1 MPQWYEITRSEDY
14 QTLAPEE
21 KAQAKARFFE
31 KQILPSLQS
40 DDELNN
46 NEAIQYAYEKFMQLP
61 DDTGQGYVTSMLGA
75 AGRGFGEMV
84 PGAIEG
90 VGALT
95 GSEGLREAGQ
105 SLRGTL
111 EEVAPVNPI
120 YAESV
125 PVKLAGVGGQ
135 ALSMLATAGAG
146 GAAGKA
152 LGGVGAV
159 GKGAQGAALGSA
171 FLQGAAG
178 GAREAEQYGMTGP
191 EAYLKTLAGGM
202 TEAGTELLPFG
213 MASETAL
220 AKRMFAGAPRATTFA
235 GAVGSEFGE
244 ESLGQIA
251 SNITTKA
258 LAPAGVETPGIT
270 EGALEAGL
278 YGAFGGGVMG
288 GINALIPTAPEKQT
302 AEQKQWQAE
311 INATPVDV
319 SPPIT
324 PEESQKNATEGGIP
338 VVTPDGAVSW
348 MPAVSQAIAQQ
359 GPQPQGMPSDIEQRL
374 KALTENPEIEVA
386 ARTLNETKDVPFTD
400 AAAET
405 AANIVAQNAE
415 ISMQPPV
422 QPEQEAEAPAV
433 VEMPAPTQ
441 VGEAPLSEGAER
453 NRAIIAD
460 AAAKMRGQ
468 LPPEVSA
475 GLESVIP
482 AQPTTPPEDALQIQI
497 PDESLLREK
506 RPEMEL
512 QGMGQQ
518 NAQPEEVAAEGE
530 EVITPQGTPTPA
542 TEGMFTPG
550 GVGSERDATKPEQ
563 MTPEELTSI
572 AKQAKEWASTPI
584 SEIKRKYQAEFGA
597 SDAYM
602 AAYPYAAEI
611 YQERQVALSKITDKK
626 AQKQHASNIQSAL
639 EDRKPV
645 SAEAVDTYGIRLP
658 EGYIKQGE
666 LYIFQPGATGEPVQA
681 APSAAQ
687 AVKATAPGPVSQ
699 GELIL
704 EETPKQS
711 ASRIKN
717 NMTRFASGMSAIGD
731 LRKGTYARAGHKNY
745 GVGFDVGLL
754 SKNAINELAQIILN
768 LRTQVFIDSGAFS
781 NFKKAIKAPVT
792 GKKVEPLNFDQIL
805 AKYDEI
811 IAAINDAN
819 LVEETDYPRPMLVM
833 PDVIGNQAESLSL
846 IEKYKN
852 WIAVESSNST
862 SIPIIPIPLGELSL
876 SVAYNRILEILGS
889 NTLGIKID
897 PRRFV
902 VGIPSNAEA
911 ISRND
916 LAKFLSQSKPPR
928 IHFLGAAADK
938 NINPLIDVVAENSPT
953 TQVTADAS
961 KIRSAILK
969 GVSDGKTRNQAIF
982 DALYQEDDP
991 LVILD
996 AIKKQIPQTTT
1007 VATNETAPP
1016 SAKGEAV
1023 ASAELQPVEGSIPT
1037 VPKVSA
1043 EETVKSTE
1051 KSLEAKTPALVNRR
1065 VEQILNAGGRTM
1077 VDDLDKFL
1085 KSLSDQEFND
1095 FVRSNFFEDPSVA
1108 IKPTD
1113 SRQAKN
1119 AKRKAATDA
1128 LAQGFIPSPKAQK
1141 EANAFEQAER
1151 ELEQEQQKQNAQSIS
1166 NLFGPKRT
1174 NPVRNQVKS
1183 ADVEQAIGELQ
1194 NSGEVPSAVFTWR
1207 GTSADMRRER
1217 AKYQA
1222 QFPGAVAAAEA
1233 ENVEG
1238 VFENGMSFIF
1248 TDRVVVT
1255 DLDRARA
1262 KEDGVTP
1269 AVAAAKRVLTHENMH
1284 KGFWLLPA
1292 KQQAQIMRF
1301 LREMFPAEELDE
1313 LAKVYKQYADWRT
1326 NPAHE
1331 VALLDERLQ
1340 KYIEETKTIPTDGV
1354 WKQFWDYIKEIW
1366 RKWTGKPKGEPT
1378 LSSMKDVVRLLRGA
1392 LKNAHKARPD
1402 VTVGGDMVLFSYAGE
1417 QAIEN
1422 LPEERR
1428 QFMRDS
1434 LDTAKAMAAAG
1445 KNSEEIRAV
1454 TGWFPG
1460 KYDGKMR
1467 WEVPDEGAR
1476 LRNTTADWNPLE
1488 NWLDHPELFKAYPKS
1503 RNIPVRLDSSLK
1515 SGGVFAGNGIRIHP
1529 DASDGVLNILL
1540 HEVQHWIQEQEG
1552 FATGSSPAAELA
1564 NLPRDQEVAEVARNL
1579 RVWWTRSVPPSR
1591 RVEIK
1596 DQLRERY
1603 GSGELTTLGMEI
1615 PDESAIEMLEA
1626 WESATQFMQP
1636 QEKAAADV
1644 LIKAIYDSRE
1654 RAFGETGEQPTSQ
1667 LRYLNNAAEIEARDV
1682 QARQKL
1688 TPEQRRAT
1696 APYSSE
1702 NIAKEDA
1709 IVMFGRGTQAS
1720 ISYASESAQNSAA
1733 GQQAARSTSYT
1744 PRQLEVF
1751 FGVRKAY
1758 EQMPKQNGPSVPLS
1772 ELFNKTSELV
1782 DNLTQ
1787 AEFDKIVQDMYADNA
1802 ALQNDQFEPNSIVI
1816 LPTGAM
1822 QSLSNPALLTMDDA
1836 IQRIEGFTADNEDV
1850 DSWPDDVQQRFEESA
1865 YNSAIQDNDV
1875 LAAWELASPDVR
1887 DPKLEPL
1894 VEIARKGRQHD
1905 VEWDKVANG
1914 LRAAGKYSIESV
1926 DAELAKRLPQDI
1938 IDAAQEDTSAL
1949 DEWVASDEVLAD
1961 AKKPFIAEVEQ
1972 RIADAIKRVE
1982 DTGRYTW
1989 NGSEFEPVED
1999 EDVSVRYS
2007 LAASSE
2013 VAQKDAEYMAAVE
2026 SGDMEK
2032 AQRMVDAAAKAA
2044 GTIWDVG
2051 SGQMFHGTRSSFTRM
2066 RVPAFFSPN
2075 PEVIYDQQQENK
2087 THDYGDQ
2094 IKSFFLFGKVKQG
2107 VEMPEYT
2114 WGVRSV
2120 EDDRIAV
2127 AEGEGY
2133 DIIELVPYGDTSGGE
2148 NSFFVAINPSS
2159 IKSADPVT
2167 RDDAG
2172 NVIPLSQRFQTTS
2185 PDIRYSYAQTPAQR
2199 SAVSQFK
2206 ADIGEAAKGTAEF
2219 ADYEGRPIKDYEI
2232 LPHAKM
2238 AAGLYQ
2244 DAAARLLTSL
2254 ENDGLT
2260 LQDIYLKLKENEDF
2274 RLELGLHKIGGN
2286 IAELILT
2293 AQILQRSKN
2302 AINKA
2307 RTPSQKAQAEKIS
2320 DTIADYFDGLSTEA
2334 GQLLRSVQYIY
2345 DDPRTKFSFEQLQTE
2360 KKMKKNGTEAVN
2372 NKMEGSLPQVKA
2384 NLSNEIPKVDEQAAT
2399 AAAKETEAAVE
2410 EDQDAIDLAE
2420 GEATLTDKQKSA
2432 WERFKDAIRTKGLIA
2447 KALKAI
2453 RERRDGNKARMSISG
2468 EARNA
2473 IFQMTEEE
2481 LIALDKKQDEI
2492 MAEAEKAFFSEGDN
2506 TAKAKRKKMVNTAKK
2521 RSEQGKEVEAGVKD
2535 PTLAK
2540 VARAIN
2546 VARKNIKGP
2555 SGKAIQWKQ
2564 LFSQK
2569 GSTVEQVRKNILAE
2583 VMDNEAFRDMS
2594 DDQKKMVADY
2604 FAESWNSE
2612 REKIINDMID
2622 KNRDML
2628 ANQDKKKAAKALNDS
2643 RNRILEAV
2651 NLGVFDNDELVAILG
2666 DKFGIKMKFTEAEK
2680 AKLRDLA
2687 EKLQDDTLNKAK
2699 RNKLGREFLMEL
2711 EAASQVPMAE
2721 LMANFWV
2728 SSVLSGPNT
2737 IISIGLSFLNA
2748 TGINI
2753 VGIHVARAVTAFAK
2767 GDVAGAIKAIT
2778 TMFSDYAR
2786 HLLSFPSAMN
2796 RAWQYLWSGDVSF
2809 LESGANDPFKKVNSL
2824 KEVARYQVVADLIA
2838 KDPNAVK
2845 AVFGRFMQFMS
2856 RLLTALDGFNVMVTK
2871 AGTLHAAM
2879 LQSNIT
2885 PEQIR
2890 DITLKSDLKIYKD
2903 RIVKSE
2909 FGGNYPTSLRDKAY
2923 LNSLAEAEMYADLSK
2938 LGLKVENQD
2947 YLAAES
2953 AMTLDPTGVG
2963 GHFYNLVRS
2972 FDTRIMTSTKE
2983 RLKQAEADWAVK
2995 KDPWNALNYVVWNAL
3010 NFIAEQGT
3018 NITGVRFARFA
3029 GNKFNQSVSFIPLAG
3044 LLRLYEADNAKLEN
3058 AQQAFR
3064 DSIWRNQI
3072 VGVVVTAIGVQL
3084 IRAISDEPDDKKR
3097 GWFINGG
3104 WNNLTPAQKKQKL
3117 SEGQRE
3123 YTLGFGDK
3131 VFNYQN
3137 WLPSALLAAI
3147 GNVSDMIRYSPD
3159 EWKSKGFA
3167 NQVITAGV
3175 SGVQS
3180 SLEIP
3185 ALAQLGQLFANDL
3198 ATKDPAEKAI
3208 GRLGQVLAGW
3218 AGGFMPRFLKD
3229 IDYMTAPDMRRYT
3242 TFYEKVA
3249 SHIPVYRR
3257 YVGNDYYDI
3266 LGNKIQ
3272 KNAYPGS
3279 RDFGKLKDEPEY
3291 QMLGALNA
3299 RGIWL
3304 TPANAEYRMVGKGR
3318 YRRRLTQEEAD
3329 AYSLETGKLY
3339 KQMILRY
3346 GPRALQMPA
3355 ERAKDYI
3362 SDKADAM
3369 RDLALQRAMRR

>member
-1 MPQWYEITRSEDY
+1 MAQWHDITRDPDY
-14 QTLAPEE
+14 QSLSEAAKLEVKRGFFDRVIASDPEFGSLSNE
-21 KAQAKARFFE
+21 VKQATF
-31 KQILPSLQS
+31 QQ
-40 DDELNN
+40 
-46 NEAIQYAYEKFMQLP
+46 FMQTP

-111 EEVAPVNPI
+111 EEISPVNPI

-152 LGGVGAV
+152 LGGIGAV
-159 GKGAQGAALGSA
+159 SKGAQGAALGSA

-302 AEQKQWQAE
+302 PEQKQWQAE

-319 SPPIT
+319 APPIT

-338 VVTPDGAVSW
+338 VVTPDGTVSW

-374 KALTENPEIEVA
+374 RALTENPEIEVA
-386 ARTLNETKDVPFTD
+386 ARTLNETKDVPFTKVS
-400 AAAET
+400 AQT
-405 AANIVAQNAE
+405 AVNIVAQNAE

-433 VEMPAPTQ
+433 VGMPAPTQ
-441 VGEAPLSEGAER
+441 AGEVPISEGAER

-482 AQPTTPPEDALQIQI
+482 AQPTTPPENAPLEI
-497 PDESLLREK
+497 PDEESLLQE
-506 RPEMEL
+506 PQDGVES
-512 QGMGQQ
+512 GQTAEASLGDQ
-518 NAQPEEVAAEGE
+518 LLGAAPSEEEI
-530 EVITPQGTPTPA
+530 ITPQGTPTPA
-542 TEGMFTPG
+542 TEGMLTPG
-550 GVGSERDATKPEQ
+550 GVGTKRDATKPEQ
-563 MTPEELTSI
+563 MTPEEVAADVGMGNFATLLGGSML
-572 AKQAKEWASTPI
+572 TPI
-584 SEIKRKYQAEFGA
+584 KLHPKAVENAA
-597 SDAYM
+597 S
-602 AAYPYAAEI
+602 
-611 YQERQVALSKITDKK
+611 KG
-626 AQKQHASNIQSAL
+626 
-639 EDRKPV
+639 KPV
-645 SAEAVDTYGIRLP
+645 SSAAVDTYGITLP
-658 EGYIKQGE
+658 EGYVKQGD
-666 LYIFQPGATGEPVQA
+666 LYVFQPRATGAPVQA
-681 APSAAQ
+681 APSAAKPEQ
-687 AVKATAPGPVSQ
+687 IDVSDAVGIKAASTPEELLDRAAQLGMKLVS
-699 GELIL
+699 
-704 EETPKQS
+704 ETPITLMNGTQVKNRTFEFNTSEGIRSVTFRDDGPRSKGESKQ
-711 ASRIKN
+711 
-717 NMTRFASGMSAIGD
+717 TPWRFAAV
-731 LRKGTYARAGHKNY
+731 L
-745 GVGFDVGLL
+745 
-754 SKNAINELAQIILN
+754 Q
-768 LRTQVFIDSGAFS
+768 
-781 NFKKAIKAPVT
+781 PVA
-792 GKKVEPLNFDQIL
+792 KPL
-805 AKYDEI
+805 
-811 IAAINDAN
+811 
-819 LVEETDYPRPMLVM
+819 
-833 PDVIGNQAESLSL
+833 
-846 IEKYKN
+846 
-852 WIAVESSNST
+852 
-862 SIPIIPIPLGELSL
+862 
-876 SVAYNRILEILGS
+876 
-889 NTLGIKID
+889 
-897 PRRFV
+897 
-902 VGIPSNAEA
+902 
-911 ISRND
+911 
-916 LAKFLSQSKPPR
+916 
-928 IHFLGAAADK
+928 
-938 NINPLIDVVAENSPT
+938 
-953 TQVTADAS
+953 
-961 KIRSAILK
+961 
-969 GVSDGKTRNQAIF
+969 
-982 DALYQEDDP
+982 
-991 LVILD
+991 
-996 AIKKQIPQTTT
+996 PQTTT

-1077 VDDLDKFL
+1077 VDDLDKLL

-1095 FVRSNFFEDPSVA
+1095 FVQSNFFEDPSVA

-1119 AKRKAATDA
+1119 AKRKAASDM
-1128 LAQGFIPSPKAQK
+1128 LAKGFVVPAKAQK

-1174 NPVRNQVKS
+1174 NPVKGRVKYEDARDAMS
-1183 ADVEQAIGELQ
+1183 QLQ
-1194 NSGEVPSAVFTWR
+1194 LSGEVLGAFFTWI
-1207 GTSADMRRER
+1207 GTSEDMRRER
-1217 AKYQA
+1217 AKYEKD
-1222 QFPGAVAAAEA
+1222 FPDVVKDSQNP
-1233 ENVEG
+1233 NVEG
-1238 VFENGMSFIF
+1238 SFQNGMAFLF
-1248 TDRVVVT
+1248 TDHIDIT

-1269 AVAAAKRVLTHENMH
+1269 AVAAARRVLTHENMH

-1313 LAKVYKQYADWRT
+1313 LAKVYTQYADWRT

-1340 KYIEETKTIPTDGV
+1340 KYIEETKTIPVDGV

-1402 VTVGGDMVLFSYAGE
+1402 VTVGGDMILMSMGATRPN
-1417 QAIEN
+1417 QARKRELYKGDNGNDDI
-1422 LPEERR
+1422 
-1428 QFMRDS
+1428 Q
-1434 LDTAKAMAAAG
+1434 AKLKEA
-1445 KNSEEIRAV
+1445 S
-1454 TGWFPG
+1454 
-1460 KYDGKMR
+1460 
-1467 WEVPDEGAR
+1467 PDER
-1476 LRNTTADWNPLE
+1476 VD
-1488 NWLDHPELFKAYPKS
+1488 
-1503 RNIPVRLDSSLK
+1503 
-1515 SGGVFAGNGIRIHP
+1515 
-1529 DASDGVLNILL
+1529 VLNKWL
-1540 HEVQHWIQEQEG
+1540 
-1552 FATGSSPAAELA
+1552 ADNPKAAAEL
-1564 NLPRDQEVAEVARNL
+1564 EKITAEEAKEAGYNFESFHGTNGDLFTVF
-1579 RVWWTRSVPPSR
+1579 
-1591 RVEIK
+1591 
-1596 DQLRERY
+1596 D
-1603 GSGELTTLGMEI
+1603 MEMGGVKTAA
-1615 PDESAIEMLEA
+1615 ESASMGIFSTSNPNVAKEYSENIGMGGFFGMALGTDPIVAKALETSEGKSLSDA
-1626 WESATQFMQP
+1626 VSSANEYISSVQSQEFEKIKKPLMDKLVAAGFVDQNGKELADKIVNSAATSEWMSTNQANTNPALKQAYALLDKANAELSNFVLPKIRESLPNKRVLRLRIKAQNPKIYDAGGVTPADFSLSDKIAEAQEAGHDSVIFHNLIDPVESATHYVVFN
-1636 QEKAAADV
+1636 
-1644 LIKAIYDSRE
+1644 S
-1654 RAFGETGEQPTSQ
+1654 EQLKLSDPITFDDDGNIIEDRFVPESNDI
-1667 LRYLNNAAEIEARDV
+1667 RY
-1682 QARQKL
+1682 
-1688 TPEQRRAT
+1688 
-1696 APYSSE
+1696 
-1702 NIAKEDA
+1702 
-1709 IVMFGRGTQAS
+1709 
-1720 ISYASESAQNSAA
+1720 SYASESAQNSAA

-1772 ELFNKTSELV
+1772 ELFSKTGELV

-1802 ALQNDQFEPNSIVI
+1802 ALLSEGKYLYHGTPHKVDRFRLERIGTGEGAQAFGYGLYFAESKRVGAAYRDNLTKGATFTETLAARSLAQGETEQEIIKKLREYGESKAKAKETLARAKEIQGNLYTVELLPDESEFLDWDKPLSEQSEKVKAALARLQRGQINPDGLDMGGGSVIRDNRRGQAKPGSSSPWVLVSGSAKFDLSQKDVDRMLADAADPTGNQVYTRITAQQGSQQAASEYLTSLGIPGIKYLDAGSRSKDDGSRNFVVFDENSVRIVAENDQPVSTVTTQSGAPASSIVI

-1822 QSLSNPALLTMDDA
+1822 QSLSNPALLTLDDA

-1905 VEWDKVANG
+1905 VEWDKVANE
-1914 LRAAGKYSIESV
+1914 LRAAGKYSIENV

-1949 DEWVASDEVLAD
+1949 DEWVTSDEVLAD

-1972 RIADAIKRVE
+1972 RIAAAIKRVE

-2007 LAASSE
+2007 
-2013 VAQKDAEYMAAVE
+2013 
-2026 SGDMEK
+2026 
-2032 AQRMVDAAAKAA
+2032 
-2044 GTIWDVG
+2044 
-2051 SGQMFHGTRSSFTRM
+2051 
-2066 RVPAFFSPN
+2066 
-2075 PEVIYDQQQENK
+2075 
-2087 THDYGDQ
+2087 
-2094 IKSFFLFGKVKQG
+2094 
-2107 VEMPEYT
+2107 YT
-2114 WGVRSV
+2114 
-2120 EDDRIAV
+2120 
-2127 AEGEGY
+2127 
-2133 DIIELVPYGDTSGGE
+2133 
-2148 NSFFVAINPSS
+2148 
-2159 IKSADPVT
+2159 
-2167 RDDAG
+2167 
-2172 NVIPLSQRFQTTS
+2172 
-2185 PDIRYSYAQTPAQR
+2185 QTPAQR

-2345 DDPRTKFSFEQLQTE
+2345 DDPRTKFSFEQLQAE

-2384 NLSNEIPKVDEQAAT
+2384 NLSNEIPKVDQQAAT
-2399 AAAKETEAAVE
+2399 DAAEATEAAVE

-2420 GEATLTDKQKSA
+2420 GEATLEGENKTLFEKVKDWLREIGAAMRHIKSMDSGA
-2432 WERFKDAIRTKGLIA
+2432 MKSISAEQRNAISKMSKEEALAFIQDRQTKIN
-2447 KALKAI
+2447 KALKQI
-2453 RERRDGNKARMSISG
+2453 LGEESDNDTPEQKATR
-2468 EARNA
+2468 
-2473 IFQMTEEE
+2473 
-2481 LIALDKKQDEI
+2481 
-2492 MAEAEKAFFSEGDN
+2492 
-2506 TAKAKRKKMVNTAKK
+2506 AKRKKMVNTARK
-2521 RSEQGKEVEAGVKD
+2521 RAEQGKEVEAGVKD

-2612 REKIINDMID
+2612 REKIINRMID
-2622 KNRDML
+2622 ENTQTLERQ
-2628 ANQDKKKAAKALNDS
+2628 NKKKAAKALNDS

-2687 EKLQDDTLNKAK
+2687 EKLQDDTLNKVK

-2721 LMANFWV
+2721 LLANLWV
-2728 SSVLSGPNT
+2728 SAVLSGWNT

-2796 RAWQYLWSGDVSF
+2796 RAWQYLWTGDISF

-2824 KEVARYQVVADLIA
+2824 KEVAHYQVVADLVA

-2845 AVFGRFMQFMS
+2845 AVLGRFMQFMS
-2856 RLLTALDGFNVMVTK
+2856 RLLQALDGFNVIVTK
-2871 AGTLHAAM
+2871 GGTLHAAM

-2885 PEQIR
+2885 PEQIL

-2903 RIVKSE
+2903 RLVAQDPY
-2909 FGGNYPTSLRDKAY
+2909 FGGKYPTNKRDEAY
-2923 LNSLAEAEMYADLSK
+2923 LNSLAEADMYDELSK

-2983 RLKQAEADWAVK
+2983 RLKQAEADWSVK
-2995 KDPWNALNYVVWNAL
+2995 KDLRNAINYVVWNTL

-3072 VGVVVTAIGVQL
+3072 VGVVVTAIGVQI

-3346 GPRALQMPA
+3346 GPRALQMPV